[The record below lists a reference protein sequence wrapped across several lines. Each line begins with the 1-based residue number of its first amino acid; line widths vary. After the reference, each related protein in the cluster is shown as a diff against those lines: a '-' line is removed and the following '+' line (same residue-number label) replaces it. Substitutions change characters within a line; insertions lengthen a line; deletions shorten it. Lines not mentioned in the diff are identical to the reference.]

1 MKEHTGYVYECGHKW
16 YARFDYTDELGKRR
30 TIRRLAPSESKAK
43 QLLERLL
50 DEYRRR
56 GEQALDGE
64 KMSFADLATYYE
76 DTYLIAPEYVDG
88 RKVAG
93 LRDYRNSRGLLKVLR
108 QALGSRRLRSITY
121 GEIERLR
128 AARIRC
134 STKHG
139 KQRSLATVNRELS
152 MLRRVLN
159 VAVRNGWLLRSP
171 MLGAKSLIAP
181 GDETPRQRV
190 LTREEETRLLAAC
203 DGPRRYLRPIII
215 TAIDTGMRRGEI
227 LSLRWSDLDF
237 SSRVIN
243 VRAFNTKTMRERQ
256 TAMTER
262 VVEALSRLAVV
273 EPEALVFGERGS
285 IKKAFDTA
293 KRRAGISDLHFHD
306 LRATAATRM
315 IRVGIPL
322 AEVARVLGHTQAT
335 TTYRHYVM
343 ANADTAIRVAAALDT
358 FNAVRVEAND
368 MNAIVN

>member
-1 MKEHTGYVYECGHKW
+1 MKEHTGYVYECGRKW

-30 TIRRLAPSESKAK
+30 TIRRKAKSEGKAK
-43 QLLERLL
+43 QLLEHLL
-50 DEYRRR
+50 EEYRTR

-64 KMSFADLATYYE
+64 KMTFADLATYYE
-76 DTYLIAPEYVDG
+76 TTYLVPPEYVDG

-93 LRDYRNSRGLLKVLR
+93 LRDYINSKHLLR
-108 QALGSRRLRSITY
+108 PIQQAFGSRRLRSITY
-121 GEIERLR
+121 GDIERFR

-134 STKHG
+134 PTIHY

-171 MLGAKSLIAP
+171 IVGAKSLIAP

-190 LTREEETRLLAAC
+190 LTREEEIRLLMAC
-203 DGPRRYLRPIII
+203 DGPREYLKPIII

-237 SSRVIN
+237 SQRIIN
-243 VRAFNTKTMRERQ
+243 VRAFNTKTMRARQ

-262 VVEALSRLAVV
+262 VFEALSGLGV
-273 EPEALVFGERGS
+273 EPDAFVFRTGS

-293 KRRAGISDLHFHD
+293 KRRAGIHDLHFHD

-315 IRVGIPL
+315 IQVGIPL
-322 AEVARVLGHTQAT
+322 AEVARVLGHTQPM
-335 TTYRHYVM
+335 TTYRHYVI

-358 FNAVRVEAND
+358 LNAARVEAND